1 MTTAHPRI
9 VDRAAPTLPSPA
21 SGGGLGRGFDP
32 HRLRSEFP
40 IFANNPG
47 LVFLDSG
54 ASAQKPALVIDGVA
68 DYYRTDYANVHRGV
82 YRLSARSTELFEEAR
97 VKVQRFLNAADP
109 REIVFVR
116 GATEAINLV
125 AQSWGGAFL
134 EAGDE
139 VVISE
144 LEHHSNIVP
153 WQILRDRIG
162 FRIVVAPIDATG
174 GLDLAAFAERLT
186 PRTRLVAIT
195 HLANAT
201 GALVPVESVI
211 ELAHRAGAKVLI
223 DGCQAAPRLQVDV
236 QALGCDFYA
245 FSGHKIYGPT
255 GIGVLY
261 GRHQLLSAMPPWQ
274 GGGEMI
280 LNVTFAETTFQ
291 EPPHRFEAGTPG
303 YFRSNRAR
311 RRARLCRGAGARQYS
326 RARGGAD
333 RVRRRPSIA
342 YSGVAVDRR
351 RAAPA
356 RHFVLRSRRSAPARS
371 CDGARSPPCGGARR
385 ASLRP
390 AAAGKAR
397 LSGDDPRLARRLQR
411 RGRHRQIGRRNRSRP
426 GAVCVMDL
434 RELYQ
439 DIILDHGR
447 RPRNFRAI
455 DNPTHTAQGYNPLC
469 GDRVTIY
476 LTLDGDHIADVAF
489 QGRGCAISTA
499 AASLMTEVLKG
510 KTIAE
515 AQELFAHFHARV
527 TGGED
532 NPLPEPLAEE
542 MERLEPLT
550 GVKAYPARVK
560 CATLSWHALEA
571 ALKGAGDA
579 PVRTE

>member
-1 MTTAHPRI
+1 MTTAHPRV
-9 VDRAAPTLPSPA
+9 VDPAAPTLLSPA

-54 ASAQKPALVIDGVA
+54 ASAQKPASVIDGVA

-153 WQILRDRIG
+153 WQLLRDRIG
-162 FRIVVAPIDATG
+162 FRIVVAPIDSTG

-201 GALVPVESVI
+201 GALVPVESVV

-236 QALGCDFYA
+236 QALGCDFYV

-261 GRHQLLSAMPPWQ
+261 GRHQLLAAMPPWQ

-291 EPPHRFEAGTPG
+291 EPPHRFEAGTPDISGAIGLGAALDFVEGLGRDNILEHEEALTG
-303 YFRSNRAR
+303 YGVD
-311 RRARLCRGAGARQYS
+311 RLSRIPGLRLIGAGQRRLGILS
-326 RARGGAD
+326 FDLD
-333 RVRRRPSIA
+333 RVHPHDVA
-342 YSGVAVDRR
+342 TVLDQYHVAV
-351 RAAPA
+351 RAGHHCAQP
-356 RHFVLRSRRSAPARS
+356 LL
-371 CDGARSPPCGGARR
+371 DKLGLGATTR
-385 ASLRP
+385 ASLGVYNDKSDIDRL
-390 AAAGKAR
+390 AAA
-397 LSGDDPRLARRLQR
+397 
-411 RGRHRQIGRRNRSRP
+411 I
-426 GAVCVMDL
+426 
-434 RELYQ
+434 
-439 DIILDHGR
+439 
-447 RPRNFRAI
+447 
-455 DNPTHTAQGYNPLC
+455 
-469 GDRVTIY
+469 
-476 LTLDGDHIADVAF
+476 
-489 QGRGCAISTA
+489 
-499 AASLMTEVLKG
+499 
-510 KTIAE
+510 
-515 AQELFAHFHARV
+515 
-527 TGGED
+527 
-532 NPLPEPLAEE
+532 
-542 MERLEPLT
+542 
-550 GVKAYPARVK
+550 
-560 CATLSWHALEA
+560 EA
-571 ALKGAGDA
+571 A
-579 PVRTE
+579 REMFR